1 MQRIPTGAQMTDGI
15 VIVGGGLAAAR
26 VARAFRDAGGEG
38 AVTMLSS
45 DTDPPYNRPPLSK
58 GFLRGELD
66 ADACFVEPEETYAE
80 LEVDLRLGCTVT
92 GVEPAER
99 KVALADGG
107 SLSYDRLVLAS
118 GSMPRALGAPGDTLE
133 GVHTYRT
140 LQNASTVRTAAESAS
155 SALVIGGSF
164 IGMETAA
171 SLRRRGL
178 AVTQLERGDHL
189 YASLQAPELSRSLE
203 RLYRERGVE
212 VILGDGVAE
221 FRGSDGRLTGAVT
234 KAGREIEAELAIVGV
249 GVQPAT
255 GYLEGSGVELEEGT
269 VLVDERFAS
278 SVPGIWAVGDIA
290 NFSDPVFGHRRLIQ
304 HWTNANHQGD
314 RLGRLL
320 AGQDTPY
327 DQVAYFFSEVFGTK
341 IGLLGDLD
349 GGHDELV
356 MRGSLEEGA
365 LIGWYL
371 RGGRLAAA
379 LIVGQAP
386 ELQNELNALLRAQAR
401 VVDRAALANP
411 DASPGSAFDAGG

>member
-1 MQRIPTGAQMTDGI
+1 MIDRI

-38 AVTMLSS
+38 SVTILSA

-58 GFLRGELD
+58 GFLRGEME
-66 ADACFVEPEETYAE
+66 ADAVFVEPEETYAE
-80 LEVDLRLGCTVT
+80 LNIDLRLGCEVT
-92 GVEPAER
+92 GLTPGDRTVS
-99 KVALADGG
+99 LADGG
-107 SLSYDRLVLAS
+107 SQPYDRLVLAS
-118 GSMPRALGAPGDTLE
+118 GSLPRSLGTPGETLA

-140 LQNASTVRTAAESAS
+140 LRDASTVRAAAESVS
-155 SALVIGGSF
+155 SALVIGGGF
-164 IGMETAA
+164 IGMETTA

-178 AVTQLERGDHL
+178 AVTQVDRSDDL
-189 YASLQAPELSRSLE
+189 YASLQAPELSKSLE

-212 VILGDGVAE
+212 VILGDVVAE
-221 FRGSDGRLTGAVT
+221 FRGSGGKLTGAVT
-234 KAGREIEAELAIVGV
+234 RAGREIEAELAIVGV
-249 GVQPAT
+249 GVQPST
-255 GYLEGSGVELEEGT
+255 GYLEGSGVELEQGT
-269 VLVDERFAS
+269 VVVDERFAS

-290 NFSDPVFGHRRLIQ
+290 NFSDPIFGHRRLIQ

-327 DQVAYFFSEVFGTK
+327 DQVAFFFSEVFGTK

-356 MRGSLEEGA
+356 MRGALEEGA

-371 RGGRLAAA
+371 RAGRLVAA
-379 LIVGQAP
+379 LIVGQTP
-386 ELQNELNALLRAQAR
+386 ELQNELNALLRVQAP
-401 VVDRAALANP
+401 VVDRAALTDP
-411 DASPGSAFDAGG
+411 ETSPGSAFDAGG